1 MRRVTIF
8 GIVTILVVG
17 ITVATVNAEPS
28 NRPKRMANETQAT
41 APDPLREAALS
52 ITAVEPP
59 RCSVNQAVDRYIR
72 CLNRYLTRLANGVN
86 EALDTFD
93 SFFRCTSYLP
103 ITQYGDP
110 TGATEGYV
118 YDPGTGVTFKTT
130 ALDVTVDTAVD
141 PFSFAYVLKNTVP
154 CFQFAQ

>member
-28 NRPKRMANETQAT
+28 NRPKRVSNEIQAT
-41 APDPLREAALS
+41 APDPLREAAFS
-52 ITAVEPP
+52 ITAIEPP

-103 ITQYGDP
+103 ITRYGLVDG
-110 TGATEGYV
+110 TAGYV
-118 YDPGTGVTFKTT
+118 FDPGTGVTFKTT
-130 ALDVTVDTAVD
+130 ALDITEDTAVD

>member
-1 MRRVTIF
+1 VAIFTI
-8 GIVTILVVG
+8 VSILLVG

-28 NRPKRMANETQAT
+28 NRPTRAANEPLAT
-41 APDPLREAALS
+41 APDALREAAFS
-52 ITAVEPP
+52 ITAIEPP
-59 RCSVNQAVDRYIR
+59 RCDPRQDVDRYVR

-86 EALDTFD
+86 QALGTFD
-93 SFFRCTSYLP
+93 DFFRCTSYLP

-130 ALDVTVDTAVD
+130 ALDVTVDTATD